1 MVAQSTIFYADLDI
15 GSERPPSGVAAAL
28 ARAANESLSRGQFDV
43 RLQPLSA
50 EDVARAVAELPCGH
64 DRLCL
69 DRNLVLLGA
78 GALLAYAPYRAQAIL
93 TCDPFDSAESLSA
106 ELGIDIDIIRTRM
119 HDALLAAHKVVALEQ
134 EAFDAVAQLLPRRPE
149 AISFPATP
157 LRPDV
162 SGKGAILLVSN
173 DNERSS
179 LRAKSLV
186 EELLANQKFEPYDP
200 GIAFKQPWT
209 AVVHLGVAHSS
220 LPGARLGDAWAGGV
234 PVLQMVSPRSLS
246 AYRRR
251 RAGQLSKMVVDHGKT
266 GLLAPTPEDL
276 VAAVSDLLID
286 PLPTRSVAKSVKRWI
301 DPAAEWDVLL
311 RSVLQ

>member
-1 MVAQSTIFYADLDI
+1 M
-15 GSERPPSGVAAAL
+15 
-28 ARAANESLSRGQFDV
+28 
-43 RLQPLSA
+43 
-50 EDVARAVAELPCGH
+50 RAVAELPCGH

-69 DRNLVLLGA
+69 DRNLVLLDA

-93 TCDPFDSAESLSA
+93 TCDPFESAESLA
-106 ELGIDIDIIRTRM
+106 EELGMGCDVIRTRM

-149 AISFPATP
+149 TMSFPATP
-157 LRPDV
+157 LRPDI
-162 SGKGAILLVSN
+162 SGQGAILLVKN
-173 DNERSS
+173 DNERPS
-179 LRAKSLV
+179 LRAESLI
-186 EELLANQKFEPYDP
+186 EELFSNQKFESYDP
-200 GIAFKQPWT
+200 GIAFKQPWK

-234 PVLQMVSPRSLS
+234 PVLQMVGPRSLS

-266 GLLAPTPEDL
+266 GLLAPTPEEL
-276 VAAVSDLLID
+276 AAAIGDLLID

-311 RSVLQ
+311 KSVLQ